1 MIQNK
6 PKVYFKQYGA
16 QRTGSNYIRRLLELN
31 FSNIVI
37 FSNTLGWKHGLFHL
51 KSYRNSEQASSYLD
65 WIEKKYNPETDR
77 VLCSDNY
84 PTRYSKFE
92 LQKACINL
100 NYIISYRPIS
110 SYVYSYKNFRFPKKN
125 WQDINVE
132 QICKE
137 YIEDYKIWFS
147 LPNIIKIN
155 SLDLLEEEKLFN
167 ILDNI
172 KNIFDL
178 QLKNKN
184 LINETK
190 IVKASTDGGPVV
202 EQNSEFD
209 KSLYLEKK
217 YLELIPSNVKK
228 IISKYVIF

>member
-31 FSNIVI
+31 FSNVII

-51 KSYRNSEQASSYLD
+51 KSYRDSEQAENHWD
-65 WIEKKYNPETDR
+65 WINKKYNPETKKT
-77 VLCSDNY
+77 LCSDGY
-84 PTRYSKFE
+84 PTKYSKLE
-92 LQKACINL
+92 LEKACCEL

-110 SYVYSYKNFRFPKKN
+110 SYVYSYKMFRFPRKK
-125 WQDINVE
+125 WEDINVE
-132 QICKE
+132 KLCEE

-155 SLDLLEEEKLFN
+155 SLDLLDEKKLFN
-167 ILDNI
+167 ILNNFKD
-172 KNIFDL
+172 KFDL
-178 QLKNKN
+178 QLKSKN

-202 EQNSEFD
+202 DFNEFD
-209 KSLYLEKK
+209 KNFYLEKK
-217 YLELIPSNVKK
+217 YLELIPNNIKK
-228 IISKYVIF
+228 ILNKYVIF